1 MELLPGHV
9 YFIKDAFFEF
19 VQDPYLMRNYPTTMR
34 PHYYAIKDGRTG
46 LYWMIPCSSKVE
58 KYERI
63 IAKRQRNGRETVS
76 LKITQIAGKK
86 AALLLQ
92 DMFPVSA
99 SFVEEPYFR
108 GGQAVQIANP
118 NERLENRFVRT
129 ARDSYAATKGI
140 QFTRFQPDALRI
152 EQLMLESLG
161 N

>member
-86 AALLLQ
+86 RHCFFRTCFQFQHHL
-92 DMFPVSA
+92 FRSRT
-99 SFVEEPYFR
+99 FVAGKRYR
-108 GGQAVQIANP
+108 SQIQM
-118 NERLENRFVRT
+118 
-129 ARDSYAATKGI
+129 KGWK
-140 QFTRFQPDALRI
+140 
-152 EQLMLESLG
+152 
-161 N
+161 

>member
-1 MELLPGHV
+1 M
-9 YFIKDAFFEF
+9 DDT
-19 VQDPYLMRNYPTTMR
+19 VQL
-34 PHYYAIKDGRTG
+34 KSG
-46 LYWMIPCSSKVE
+46 

-118 NERLENRFVRT
+118 NERLEIDRA
-129 ARDSYAATKGI
+129 ARRVIRMLRQGI

>member
-118 NERLENRFVRT
+118 NERLEIDRA
-129 ARDSYAATKGI
+129 ARRVIRMLRQGT

-152 EQLMLESLG
+152 EQLMLESLE